1 MRTRTAHARWE
12 GSLKEGG
19 GEVDIGKGAF
29 RRPYSFASR
38 FEDASGTNPEELLGA
53 AHASCFAMALSLVL
67 GQAGFTPDYVDATAH
82 VTVAPENGGFKITRS
97 HLVCE
102 ARVRGLDQAAFERHA
117 ESARANCPVS
127 RALARIEIT
136 LEARLIG
143 R

>member
-1 MRTRTAHARWE
+1 MRTRNAHARWE
-12 GSLKEGG
+12 GSLKEGS
-19 GEVDIGKGAF
+19 GEVDFANGTFKK
-29 RRPYSFASR
+29 PYSFASR
-38 FEDASGTNPEELLGA
+38 FEDGTGTNPEQLLGA

-67 GQAGFTPDYVDATAH
+67 GQAGFTPDSVDATAH
-82 VTVAPENGGFKITRS
+82 VTVVPENGGFRITKS

-102 ARVRGLDQAAFERHA
+102 ARVHGIDQAAFGRHA
-117 ESARANCPVS
+117 ETARANCPVS